1 MAARSVPTTETIV
14 RETAYYLWE
23 QDGRPEGR
31 DLQYW
36 LAALKAADAKPRRAK
51 PVPAKKRA

>member
-1 MAARSVPTTETIV
+1 MPAISAVAKEQRI

-31 DLQYW
+31 DLDYW
-36 LAALKAADAKPRRAK
+36 LKALQARAK
-51 PVPAKKRA
+51 PAKAAAAKKRA